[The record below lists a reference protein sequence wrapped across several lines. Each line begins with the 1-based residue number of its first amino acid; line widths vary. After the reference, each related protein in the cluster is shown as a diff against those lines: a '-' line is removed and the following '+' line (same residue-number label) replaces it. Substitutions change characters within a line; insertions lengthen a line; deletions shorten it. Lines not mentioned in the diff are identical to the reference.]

1 MAQSQGGF
9 DIPLGP
15 YTVYD
20 GKTGVYASRLPPPQ
34 VPAESVYQFCLGNV
48 SFDDAGAAITE
59 CSTGRSI
66 SYGELKLK
74 AQRFGL
80 GLITKAKLK
89 PGDTVLVALHS
100 SIEFAL
106 SVMAAQF
113 AGLRVALAN
122 PDYARKELKHVYRL
136 TKPKKVI
143 VHSTYL
149 GRAAQA
155 NIKTFNVI
163 LSDTKLGR
171 GGVLS
176 IGELLADESAARAA
190 KPYVPED
197 LNTTAYL
204 PSSSGTTGLPKAVQI
219 SHKNLVSMLSMNLN
233 TPGFIPDGLNGGQIR
248 MLSFL
253 PFFHAYGLVGQLHLV
268 LKTQGQLFILR
279 PFTPDT
285 LCKALQTHKV
295 NLLNCVPPALTKLTK
310 HPGTN
315 RTAFASVLR
324 VGCGA
329 APLDAET
336 EAKFSDMT
344 GVEVRQGW
352 GMTELTLAGLDPSSG
367 QQTPGS
373 VGCLIPSTLAKVV
386 DVSDGKPVAPGERG
400 ELLIKGNQVFSGYLS
415 NPEETKASFTPD
427 GFFRTGD
434 VVIVDKQTGEFT
446 IVDRLKELIKYQGFQ
461 VAPAELEGILISHSK
476 VAAATVVGRY
486 DKAKATELPCAFVEI
501 SNAAKEEAKDAL
513 AKEIDE
519 FVRSKVSHH
528 KFLRGGIHFVE
539 KVPVSASGKIL
550 RKEVRGMLQS
560 LEAQLTQASPKAK
573 L

>member
-1 MAQSQGGF
+1 MAQPTNSF

-20 GKTGVYASRLPPPQ
+20 RKSGVYASRLPAPH
-34 VPAESVYQFCLGNV
+34 VPAESVFQFCLGSV
-48 SFDDAGAAITE
+48 SFDDARTAITE

-66 SYGELKLK
+66 SYGQLKLK

-80 GLITKAKLK
+80 GLLTKAKLQ
-89 PGDTVLVALHS
+89 PGDTILVALHS
-100 SIEFAL
+100 SIDFAV

-122 PDYARKELKHVYRL
+122 ADYARKELKHVYKLVR
-136 TKPKKVI
+136 PKKVI

-155 NIKTFNVI
+155 NIKTFHVI
-163 LSDTKLGR
+163 LTDTKLGR

-176 IGELLADESAARAA
+176 IGELLADEEQAKAA
-190 KPYVPED
+190 KPFVPQD

-219 SHKNLVSMLSMNLN
+219 SHKNLVSMLSMNLG
-233 TPGFIPDGLNGGQIR
+233 TPGFIPDGLNGDQVR

-253 PFFHAYGLVGQLHLV
+253 PFFHAYGLVGQLHLI
-268 LKTQGQLFILR
+268 LRLRGQLFILR
-279 PFTPDT
+279 PFTPDS

-310 HPGTN
+310 HAGTN
-315 RTAFASVLR
+315 RTAFATVKR
-324 VGCGA
+324 VRCGA

-336 EAKFSDMT
+336 EAKFSELT
-344 GVEVRQGW
+344 GVEVKQGW

-386 DVSDGKPVAPGERG
+386 DVSSGEPVKPGERG
-400 ELLIKGNQVFSGYLS
+400 ELLIKGDQVCSGYLH
-415 NPEETKASFTPD
+415 NAEETKASFTLD

-434 VVIVDKQTGEFT
+434 VVIVDPRSGEFT
-446 IVDRLKELIKYQGFQ
+446 IVDRMKELIKYQGFQ
-461 VAPAELEGILISHSK
+461 VAPAELEGILVSHPK
-476 VAAATVVGRY
+476 IAAAAVVGRF
-486 DKAKATELPCAFVEI
+486 DKSINTELPCAFVEL
-501 SNAAKEEAKDAL
+501 SAAASKADATDAL
-513 AKEIDE
+513 KKEIDE

-528 KFLRGGIHFVE
+528 KFLRGGIHFVD

-550 RKEVRGMLQS
+550 RKEVRLMLQR
-560 LEAQLTQASPKAK
+560 LEQPQSSPKAK

>member
-1 MAQSQGGF
+1 MTQTSNAF

-15 YTVYD
+15 YTIYD
-20 GKTGVYASRLPPPQ
+20 RKTGVYASRLPAPH
-34 VPAESVYQFCLGNV
+34 VPVESVYQFCLGNV
-48 SFDDAGAAITE
+48 SFDDAGTAITE
-59 CSTGRSI
+59 CSTGRTI

-100 SIEFAL
+100 SIDFAV

-122 PDYARKELKHVYRL
+122 PDYARKELKHVYKL
-136 TKPKKVI
+136 VKPKKVI

-149 GRAAQA
+149 AHAAQA
-155 NIKTFNVI
+155 NVKTFTVI
-163 LSDTKLGR
+163 LTDTKLGR

-176 IGELLADESAARAA
+176 IGELLADESAAKAA
-190 KPYVPED
+190 QPFIPDD
-197 LNTTAYL
+197 LNTTTYL

-219 SHKNLVSMLSMNLN
+219 SHTNLVSMLSMNLG
-233 TPGFIPDGLNGGQIR
+233 TPGFVPEGLDKEQVR

-253 PFFHAYGLVGQLHLV
+253 PFFHAYGLVGQLHLI
-268 LKTQGQLFILR
+268 LRLQGQLFILR
-279 PFTPDT
+279 PFTADA
-285 LCKALQTHKV
+285 LCKALQEHKV

-310 HPGTN
+310 HPGTT
-315 RTAFASVLR
+315 RDAFATVKR
-324 VGCGA
+324 VRCGA

-336 EAKFSDMT
+336 EAKFSEMT
-344 GVEVRQGW
+344 GVEVKQGW

-386 DVSDGKPVAPGERG
+386 DVSSGQPVAPGERG

-415 NPEETKASFTPD
+415 NPEETKAAFTPD

-434 VVIVDKQTGEFT
+434 VVIVHPRTGEFT

-461 VAPAELEGILISHSK
+461 VAPAELEGILVSHPK
-476 VAAATVVGRY
+476 VAAAAVIGRY
-486 DKAKATELPCAFVEI
+486 DKSKATELPCAFVEL
-501 SNAAKEEAKDAL
+501 SANAAKDQSKGAIRD
-513 AKEIDE
+513 EIDE
-519 FVRSKVSHH
+519 FIKSKVSHH

-550 RKEVRGMLQS
+550 RKEVRAMLQA
-560 LEAQLTQASPKAK
+560 LEQDALPQAK

>member
-1 MAQSQGGF
+1 MAQTSNTF

-20 GKTGVYASRLPPPQ
+20 RKTGVYASRLPAPH
-34 VPAESVYQFCLGNV
+34 VPVESVYQFCLGNV
-48 SFDDAGAAITE
+48 SFDDAGTAITE
-59 CSTGRSI
+59 CSTGRTI

-80 GLITKAKLK
+80 GLLTKANLK

-100 SIEFAL
+100 SIDFAV

-122 PDYARKELKHVYRL
+122 PDYARKELKHVYKL
-136 TKPKKVI
+136 VKPKKVI

-149 GRAAQA
+149 AHAAQA
-155 NIKTFNVI
+155 NIKTFTVI
-163 LSDTKLGR
+163 LTDTKLGR

-176 IGELLADESAARAA
+176 IGELLADESAAKAA
-190 KPYVPED
+190 QPFLPDD
-197 LNTTAYL
+197 LDTTAYL

-219 SHKNLVSMLSMNLN
+219 SHTNLVSMLSMNLG
-233 TPGFIPDGLNGGQIR
+233 TPGFVPEGLDTEQVR

-253 PFFHAYGLVGQLHLV
+253 PFFHAYGLVGQLHLM
-268 LKTQGQLFILR
+268 LRLQGQLFILR
-279 PFTPDT
+279 PFTADS
-285 LCKALQTHKV
+285 LCKAIQEHKV

-310 HPGTN
+310 HPGTT
-315 RTAFASVLR
+315 RDAFSTVKR
-324 VGCGA
+324 VRCGA
-329 APLDAET
+329 APLDADT
-336 EAKFSDMT
+336 EAKFSEMT
-344 GVEVRQGW
+344 GVEVKQGW

-386 DVSDGKPVAPGERG
+386 DVSSGQPVAPGERG

-434 VVIVDKQTGEFT
+434 VVIVDPRTGEFT

-461 VAPAELEGILISHSK
+461 VAPAELEGILVSHPK
-476 VAAATVVGRY
+476 VAAAAVVGRY
-486 DKAKATELPCAFVEI
+486 DKSKATELPCAFIELGT
-501 SNAAKEEAKDAL
+501 NAAKDQSKDAVR
-513 AKEIDE
+513 KDIDD
-519 FVRSKVSHH
+519 FIKSKVSHH

-550 RKEVRGMLQS
+550 RKEVRAMLQA
-560 LEAQLTQASPKAK
+560 LETDALPQAK